1 MDFIAELN
9 DLHVVKNVSRPL
21 CSVNTILGTL
31 TDDEREALQAA
42 LANPLIRHTDL
53 ARVLS
58 NKGFKV
64 SAVTV
69 SRHRNRG
76 ESNGCRCPR

>member
-9 DLHVVKNVSRPL
+9 DLHVAKSIARPL
-21 CSVNTILGTL
+21 CSMNTILGSL
-31 TDDEREALQAA
+31 NDDEREALQAA
-42 LANPLIRHTDL
+42 LDNPLIRHTDL
-53 ARVLS
+53 ATVLT

>member
-1 MDFIAELN
+1 MDLIAELN
-9 DLHVVKNVSRPL
+9 DLHVAKTVARRL
-21 CSVNTILGTL
+21 CAIGNSLVGLS
-31 TDDEREALQAA
+31 DDEREALNAA
-42 LANPLIRHTDL
+42 LGNRQIRHTDL
-53 ARVLS
+53 AQVLS
-58 NKGFKV
+58 NQGFKV

>member
-9 DLHVVKNVSRPL
+9 DLHVVKNVVRPL
-21 CSVNTILGTL
+21 CSMNTILGTL
-31 TDDEREALQAA
+31 NDDEREALMAA
-42 LANPLIRHTDL
+42 LANPLIRHTEL
-53 ARVLS
+53 ATVLT

>member
-9 DLHVVKNVSRPL
+9 ELHVIKNVARPL
-21 CSVNTILGTL
+21 CSLHTALVSL
-31 TDDEREALQAA
+31 DDNEREALLAA
-42 LANPLIRHTDL
+42 LDNRQIRHTDL

-58 NKGFKV
+58 DRGFNV

>member
-9 DLHVVKNVSRPL
+9 DLHVIKNVARPL
-21 CSVNTILGTL
+21 CSIHTILGTL
-31 TDDEREALQAA
+31 DDTEREALLAA
-42 LANPLIRHTDL
+42 LDNRQIRHTDL

-58 NKGFKV
+58 NRGFKV

-76 ESNGCRCPR
+76 ESNGCRCPQ

>member
-9 DLHVVKNVSRPL
+9 DLHVVKNVARPL
-21 CSVNTILGTL
+21 CSMHNILASL
-31 TDDEREALQAA
+31 DEAEREALMAA
-42 LANPLIRHTDL
+42 LDNSTIRHTDL
-53 ARVLS
+53 AGVLT
-58 NKGFKV
+58 NRGFKV

>member
-9 DLHVVKNVSRPL
+9 DLHNTKTVARPL
-21 CSVNTILGTL
+21 CSLHNALVSL
-31 TDDEREALQAA
+31 DDSEREALMAA
-42 LANPLIRHTDL
+42 LDNRQIRHTDL

-58 NKGFKV
+58 DRGFNV

>member
-9 DLHVVKNVSRPL
+9 ELHVIKNVARPL
-21 CSVNTILGTL
+21 CSVHTALVSL
-31 TDDEREALQAA
+31 DDNEREALLAA
-42 LANPLIRHTDL
+42 LDNRQIRHTDL

-58 NKGFKV
+58 DRGFNV

>member
-9 DLHVVKNVSRPL
+9 DLHVAKAVARPL
-21 CSVNTILGTL
+21 CSVSTVLATL
-31 TDDEREALQAA
+31 PDDEREALMAA
-42 LANPLIRHTDL
+42 LGNRQIRHTDL
-53 ARVLS
+53 AQVLS
-58 NKGFKV
+58 NRGFKV

>member
-9 DLHVVKNVSRPL
+9 DLHVAKAVARPL
-21 CSVNTILGTL
+21 CSVHTVLATL
-31 TDDEREALQAA
+31 PDDEREALLAA
-42 LANPLIRHTDL
+42 LDNRQIRHTDL
-53 ARVLS
+53 AQVLS
-58 NKGFKV
+58 SRGFNV

>member
-9 DLHVVKNVSRPL
+9 DLHVIKTVARPL
-21 CSVNTILGTL
+21 CSLHNALVSL
-31 TDDEREALQAA
+31 DDNEREALMAA
-42 LANPLIRHTDL
+42 LDNRQIRHTDL

-58 NKGFKV
+58 DRGFNV

>member
-9 DLHVVKNVSRPL
+9 DLHVVKNVARPL
-21 CSVNTILGTL
+21 CSVHTVLGTL
-31 TDDEREALQAA
+31 DDNEREALLAA
-42 LANPLIRHTDL
+42 LDNRQIRHTDL

-58 NKGFKV
+58 DRGFNV